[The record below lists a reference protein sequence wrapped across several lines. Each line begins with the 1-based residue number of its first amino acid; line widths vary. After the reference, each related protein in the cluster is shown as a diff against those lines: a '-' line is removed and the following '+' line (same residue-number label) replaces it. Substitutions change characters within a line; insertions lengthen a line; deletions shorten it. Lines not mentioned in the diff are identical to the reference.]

1 MLFGEEESFSL
12 KPVIKVIGVGGAGGN
27 AVDRMID
34 YDVKGVEFIAVNTD
48 AQDLRLSKANTR
60 IIIGKNSNRGFGAGT
75 KPEVGRNAA
84 LEDEDSLRAAISGA
98 NMVFITCG
106 MGGGT
111 GTGASP
117 VIARICKE
125 LGCLTVAIVSKPFF
139 FEGPDCMAKA
149 VAGLEEL
156 KKYVDTLIVIP
167 NQRLFSI
174 VDPGTPLLQA
184 FREVDDVLRQGVQ
197 GMAEIINFTGLINV
211 DFADVTTVM
220 KDKGTALMGIGLAT
234 GPNRAVEAA
243 RKAIHSNLL
252 EVSIDGATDCI
263 VNIASSED
271 VSLVEVNE
279 ALAEIRNNC
288 DKNLNVIY
296 GAYINNDLK
305 DELVVTIIATGYELK
320 AKENGIENLA
330 SEIFQNMSDTNI
342 DYRRRDDLTALEDD
356 GEDDEEEENDSVDHL
371 FHNKAFERAEKK
383 RLKLEAKE
391 NKKRAK
397 EESKTTKVDEQNT
410 QKKVNLPDWLTKK

>member
-1 MLFGEEESFSL
+1 MLFGDDNDLSL
-12 KPVIKVIGVGGAGGN
+12 SPIIKVIGVGGAGGN

-48 AQDLRLSKANTR
+48 AQDLRISKANTR
-60 IIIGKNSNRGFGAGT
+60 IIIGRNSTRGLGAGA

-84 LEDEDSLRAAISGA
+84 LEDEDSIRAAIEGA
-98 NMVFITCG
+98 NMVFIACG

-125 LGCLTVAIVSKPFF
+125 LGCLTVGIVTKPFF
-139 FEGPDCMAKA
+139 FEGPNRMAKA

-174 VDPGTPLLQA
+174 VDPGTPMLQA

-197 GMAEIINFTGLINV
+197 GISEIINFTGLINV
-211 DFADVTTVM
+211 DFADVKTIM
-220 KDKGTALMGIGLAT
+220 KDKGTALMGIGVAS

-263 VNIASSED
+263 VNIASSEN

-279 ALAEIRNNC
+279 AVSEIRNNC
-288 DKNLNVIY
+288 DKNLNVRY

-305 DELVVTIIATGYELK
+305 DELVVTVIATGYELK

-342 DYRRRDDLTALEDD
+342 DYKRRIDDDPEAEDEDD
-356 GEDDEEEENDSVDHL
+356 DDDSIADDDSVDHL
-371 FHNKAFERAEKK
+371 FHNKRYEKLEKK

-391 NKKRAK
+391 NKKKAK
-397 EESKTTKVDEQNT
+397 QAETKENT
-410 QKKVNLPDWLTKK
+410 EVQKKVNLPDWLTKK